1 MHFFSFIINTIAGT
15 CQNYSYLALAP
26 HGFDKHSSTSRRHS
40 TLGFP
45 TMPGGQVHSALW
57 FDTEHCA
64 LLPQVPR
71 LAQGFSHLPLLHH
84 LFGAQSPWP
93 LQPALTQP

>member
-1 MHFFSFIINTIAGT
+1 MHLFSFIINTIAGT

-26 HGFDKHSSTSRRHS
+26 HGFDKHSSTSRKHS
-40 TLGFP
+40 TLGLP

-84 LFGAQSPWP
+84 LFGAQSP
-93 LQPALTQP
+93 